1 MTNPALFLSLSLL
14 LTGCAHKYYPANNT
28 IALVTR
34 ADFRAASER
43 TPDFVAHCVRT
54 ITDLEIKLNAE
65 NEARE
70 RERSL
75 PCPVCAR
82 KAREATVKKLKL
94 EQASPPLPPI
104 E

>member
-1 MTNPALFLSLSLL
+1 MRFTLLLSLL
-14 LTGCAHKYYPANNT
+14 LAGCCHKYYPANNT

-34 ADFRAASER
+34 ADFRAAAER
-43 TPDFVAHCVRT
+43 TPDFVAYCVST
-54 ITDLEIKLNAE
+54 ITRLEIELNTLKE
-65 NEARE
+65 SRE
-70 RERSL
+70 RDRAL